1 MQPPSPAL
9 GSGPAGGRPLTR
21 SRGSGCPSPSALSRA
36 ERSAAS
42 TAQRAR
48 VSAGEEPPASE
59 ARAGDVRICTTRV
72 EEGGAAMR
80 GAAGRG
86 GLRRDRRGLAEERR
100 GVAGWERRDG
110 ARRRAGQSRAGMRCD
125 AGRGGAT
132 GRGGQGK
139 GAAERGGSARQGS
152 GEAGW
157 GAAAEREHAPPYSA
171 RADSAKS
178 VWKNQTDSVLLFLCG
193 SCGTVACS
201 NVHGCHL

>member
-1 MQPPSPAL
+1 VQPPSPAL
-9 GSGPAGGRPLTR
+9 GPGPA
-21 SRGSGCPSPSALSRA
+21 SDSESGLRLSSELSPSALSRA

-48 VSAGEEPPASE
+48 VSAGGGTACQRGKGGRCKDMHF
-59 ARAGDVRICTTRV
+59 ARRR
-72 EEGGAAMR
+72 
-80 GAAGRG
+80 GRG
-86 GLRRDRRGLAEERR
+86 GDAGCGWAVLAPPGQARTRRGE
-100 GVAGWERRDG
+100 AG
-110 ARRRAGQSRAGMRCD
+110 RAGMRCD

-193 SCGTVACS
+193 
-201 NVHGCHL
+201 LQ